1 MNLKIKDVCFNY
13 NSKPALND
21 ITMSVDKGE
30 IVSLVGP
37 NGSGK
42 STLIK
47 CINKI
52 LKYKIGTI
60 LVENQDIGRIKLGK
74 LSRLL
79 GYVPQE
85 TISSFPSTVFDMVL
99 IGRRPYLNWGISS
112 RDKEIVSH
120 VLFSMELKDMA
131 LRYFNELS
139 GGEKQKV
146 LIARALVQEPQVLL
160 LDEPT
165 SDLDFKNQLETLTLI
180 TKVVKEKGIS
190 AVMAMHDLNL
200 ASRFSDR
207 IAMLRDGRVH
217 AAGKVEQV
225 LNFENIKE
233 VYGVDTIINNDSGRP
248 HIIPLVSA

>member
-1 MNLKIKDVCFNY
+1 MNLKIKNVHFNY

-99 IGRRPYLNWGISS
+99 IGRRPYLNWGISP

-165 SDLDFKNQLETLTLI
+165 SDLDLKNQLETLTLI
-180 TKVVKEKGIS
+180 TKVVREKGIS